1 MKIKMEDLLCF
12 RFLSEPRFVSD
23 HAALFTQTRPGD
35 DQEGYCAQLK
45 IVDLNS
51 GETVWETEEGVSLGR
66 PLDNSQIG
74 FWKREEKN
82 TVFYL
87 EEIVSRRRTSLLTT
101 PLKVLSFEFIDEH
114 RLVALVQ
121 VDLEK
126 PEDQPENGAEWEIS
140 DELPFLDNARGY
152 VSKLRRSL
160 FLFDLENGTSHR
172 LTDEFFDTSFYALS
186 QDARTLVFT
195 GKSYQDIATN
205 RDGVFACD
213 LSSEAITTLVEPGIY
228 RVYAAWRI
236 RDKYYMSASL
246 CDRYHA
252 SQNPDFY
259 RIEPETGRMVK
270 IAEPDVMVRGL
281 GICSDC
287 RYGGGRN
294 LLTDGDDLYFTA
306 VTMHNNNLY
315 RMSPDGNI
323 VRLPLESG
331 SVDYF
336 DVRDGRVV
344 FVGMRGQRLQELYTY
359 DAQSGEKRVTEINEA
374 FYASHAPLE
383 PQRCDFINDA
393 GQTVQGFVLPPVDFD
408 PNKRYPAVLD
418 IHGGPKTAF
427 GAVYFH
433 EMQCLSSAGYFVLFC
448 NPRGSDGRGNAFG
461 DLIERYGSIDYDD
474 LMLFVDEALK
484 RFPAI
489 DPERLGVTGGSYGG
503 YMTNWIVGH
512 TDRFKAAV
520 TQRGITTYLI
530 DEGCSDGG
538 YTFMPH
544 MYPPSPRINFE
555 KMWDQSP
562 LKYSKQVKTPLLFLH
577 SDKDFR
583 CPLCGALMM
592 YTAIVNNGG
601 TARMCIFKGENHELS
616 RSGKPYNRI
625 RRLREMFQWFDQYLK
640 AEEE

>member
-45 IVDLNS
+45 IVDLHS

-114 RLVALVQ
+114 RLVALIQ

-213 LSSEAITTLVEPGIY
+213 LSSEAISTLVEPGIY

-315 RMSPDGNI
+315 RMSPDGNLSLI
-323 VRLPLESG
+323 HILRIFPSEDKRRLLIQVLDDGVGIPDEILRQLPDRYVPQDDLSRGGYALKNIYDRLSLKYPGAFRFQFFSEVKKYTRVEIELPLESPQD
-331 SVDYF
+331 S
-336 DVRDGRVV
+336 
-344 FVGMRGQRLQELYTY
+344 
-359 DAQSGEKRVTEINEA
+359 DA
-374 FYASHAPLE
+374 L
-383 PQRCDFINDA
+383 
-393 GQTVQGFVLPPVDFD
+393 
-408 PNKRYPAVLD
+408 
-418 IHGGPKTAF
+418 
-427 GAVYFH
+427 
-433 EMQCLSSAGYFVLFC
+433 
-448 NPRGSDGRGNAFG
+448 
-461 DLIERYGSIDYDD
+461 
-474 LMLFVDEALK
+474 
-484 RFPAI
+484 
-489 DPERLGVTGGSYGG
+489 
-503 YMTNWIVGH
+503 
-512 TDRFKAAV
+512 
-520 TQRGITTYLI
+520 
-530 DEGCSDGG
+530 
-538 YTFMPH
+538 
-544 MYPPSPRINFE
+544 
-555 KMWDQSP
+555 
-562 LKYSKQVKTPLLFLH
+562 
-577 SDKDFR
+577 
-583 CPLCGALMM
+583 
-592 YTAIVNNGG
+592 
-601 TARMCIFKGENHELS
+601 
-616 RSGKPYNRI
+616 
-625 RRLREMFQWFDQYLK
+625 
-640 AEEE
+640 